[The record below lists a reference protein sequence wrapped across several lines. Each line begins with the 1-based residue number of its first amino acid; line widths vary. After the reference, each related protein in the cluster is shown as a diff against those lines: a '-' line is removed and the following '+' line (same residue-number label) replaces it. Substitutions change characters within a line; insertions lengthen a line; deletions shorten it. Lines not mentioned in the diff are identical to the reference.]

1 MCIISAGRNLL
12 RNDLYKNFL
21 NSISR
26 QNYTNYKLVIVDD
39 ASTDNTFAELTSNI
53 KKDYFLNTRTT
64 LIRNPRNNGALANKD
79 MSIRN
84 HCSEG
89 DIVIDI
95 DADDALIGSQVLKLV
110 NALYQHHHSWFI
122 YSNYL
127 NIKDNELQ
135 AGLSEEI
142 SENHC
147 KDYRLLRTYWVTS
160 ELRTYLRDLYVKI
173 PIQYFLED

>member
-12 RNDLYKNFL
+12 RNDFYKNFL
-21 NSISR
+21 NSITR

-39 ASTDNTFAELTSNI
+39 ASTDNTFAGLISEIEKNL
-53 KKDYFLNTRTT
+53 FLNTRTF
-64 LIRNPRNNGALANKD
+64 LIRNPKNVGALGNKD

-95 DADDALIGSQVLKLV
+95 DADDALIGSQVLKLM
-110 NALYQHHHSWFI
+110 NALYHQHDKWFI
-122 YSNYL
+122 YSNYVSAYGKE
-127 NIKDNELQ
+127 IKV
-135 AGLSEEI
+135 GLSTDI
-142 SENHC
+142 SEDHW
-147 KDYRLLRTYWVTS
+147 KDYRVVRNYWVTS

-173 PIQYFLED
+173 PI